1 MFRSRTTWLAMA
13 VLAAVL
19 ATGHPARAEEPPPP
33 PPSPTVESP
42 VRTVTLE
49 EAVRIALTQQ
59 PRIAAARSRFEA
71 AKRDADVPGAEWLPR
86 IAAMAQLVGGTANN
100 STTTILGTGG
110 IDLPRIGGTRVTDSP
125 DMQPYASTVVAIG
138 LRQELYDFGRIAAA
152 KAAATL
158 QADVEKHRLAN
169 TELDVSYGVAEAY
182 YAVLAAT
189 AIEEASR
196 AAYDRAVQHR
206 DFARANVTSGLRPP
220 IELTRAEAD
229 VARYDASTTR
239 ATGSLHIARSVLALA
254 MGVDDAEIGASARPS
269 PAEPLP
275 KLAELAGRADNTPLV
290 AEGRARVEANRAET
304 KRLEAQNRPNL
315 LGTASVSGR
324 AGGATPSAGPVP
336 DGNGWLPLVP
346 NYDAGVLLTWPILD
360 PMWGRRADASRAREQ
375 AAKAELENVRRN
387 QRQLVSSAWQE
398 AKVTTEALAALQ
410 RGADAGKANYDQA
423 DHRFHVGL
431 GTSTELA
438 DAQALRTEADIQLA
452 IGRFQAARA
461 RAALDRAIGEIR

>member
-1 MFRSRTTWLAMA
+1 MFRSRNTWLATA

-19 ATGHPARAEEPPPP
+19 ATGQPARAEEPPPP
-33 PPSPTVESP
+33 PPSPNEQAP
-42 VRTVTLE
+42 VRTITLE
-49 EAVRIALTQQ
+49 EAVRLGLTQQ

-86 IAAMAQLVGGTANN
+86 VAVVAQLIGSTANN
-100 STTTILGTGG
+100 STTNILGTGG
-110 IDLPRIGGTRVTDSP
+110 IDLPRIGATAVTNTP

-152 KAAATL
+152 KAAAAL
-158 QADVEKHRLAN
+158 LSDVEKYRLAN
-169 TELDVSYGVAEAY
+169 TELDISYSVAEAY

-196 AAYDRAVQHR
+196 AAYDRAIQHR
-206 DFARANVTSGLRPP
+206 DFARANVTTGLRPP

-229 VARYDASTTR
+229 VARYDAATTR
-239 ATGSLHIARSVLALA
+239 AAGSLHIARSVLALA
-254 MGVDDAEIGASARPS
+254 VGADDAELGASARPA
-269 PAEPLP
+269 PANPLP
-275 KLAELAGRADNTPLV
+275 KLSDLVGRADGTPLV
-290 AEGRARVEANRAET
+290 AEGRARIEATRAET
-304 KRLEAQNRPNL
+304 KRLEAQTRPNL
-315 LGTASVSGR
+315 MATASISGR
-324 AGGATPSAGPVP
+324 AGGATPSSGPGP

-346 NYDAGVLLTWPILD
+346 NYDVGALLTWPILD

-375 AAKAELENVRRN
+375 AAKADLDNVRLH
-387 QRQLVSSAWQE
+387 QRQLISSAWQE

>member
-1 MFRSRTTWLAMA
+1 MFRSRTSWLATA

-19 ATGHPARAEEPPPP
+19 AASSQARAEAPPPP
-33 PPSPTVESP
+33 PPSPTEEAP
-42 VRTVTLE
+42 VRTITLE

-71 AKRDADVPGAEWLPR
+71 AKRDAEVPGAEWLPR
-86 IAAMAQLVGGTANN
+86 LAAVAQLVGSTANN
-100 STTTILGTGG
+100 STTTILGTSGL
-110 IDLPRIGGTRVTDSP
+110 DLPRIGGTRVTDSP

-158 QADVEKHRLAN
+158 QADVERHRVAN

-229 VARYDASTTR
+229 VARYDAATTR

-254 MGVDDAEIGASARPS
+254 VGADDAEIGASARPA
-269 PAEPLP
+269 PADPLP
-275 KLAELAGRADNTPLV
+275 RLADLRGRADETPIV
-290 AEGRARVEANRAET
+290 AEGRARVEATRAET
-304 KRLEAQNRPNL
+304 KRLEAQTRPNL
-315 LGTASVSGR
+315 MATASISGR

-336 DGNGWLPLVP
+336 DGNGWIPLVP

-375 AAKAELENVRRN
+375 AAKADLDNVRRN
-387 QRQLVSSAWQE
+387 QRQFVSSAWQE